1 MQRRNDS
8 GYQNSN
14 LQSSIN
20 TPIIT
25 PTMTTPQPTLRPR
38 HLLNLAD
45 LSAADIRFL
54 LNLADSYYPLV
65 KNPHHNEKSTDLKN
79 HCIAN
84 LFFEDSTRTRIS
96 FTRAAQLLS
105 ADVVDLTSKGSST
118 SKGETTIDTA
128 LNIEAMGVSALIIRH
143 PSAGAPHQVARL
155 VNIPVINAGD
165 GRHEHPTQGLL
176 DLFTLKTHWQTDDFT
191 GKTITIV
198 GDIKNSR
205 VARSNI
211 HGLQKLGAKV
221 ILTGPPTLV
230 PKSPFENLGAQV
242 THNFDETLPCS
253 DALIMLRIQFERFT
267 NSSIIS
273 REDYRL
279 GYALTKDR
287 ERKLK
292 PHTLIM
298 HPGPMNRGLEINSE
312 PADGENSIILHQV
325 THGVALRMAVLRSLI
340 L

>member
-1 MQRRNDS
+1 MAA
-8 GYQNSN
+8 
-14 LQSSIN
+14 LQ
-20 TPIIT
+20 
-25 PTMTTPQPTLRPR
+25 PR

-45 LSAADIRFL
+45 LSAGEIRAI
-54 LNLADSYYPLV
+54 LNVAEKYYPLV
-65 KNPHHNEKSTDLKN
+65 KDPQNNENSADLKN

-105 ADVVDLTSKGSST
+105 AEVVDLTSKGSST

-143 PSAGAPHQVARL
+143 PSAGVPHQVARF

-176 DLFTLKTHWQTDDFT
+176 DIFTLKTHWKTDDFT

-198 GDIKNSR
+198 GDIRNSR

-211 HGLQKLGAKV
+211 HGLQKLGAKL
-221 ILTGPPTLV
+221 ILAGPPTLV
-230 PKSPFENLGAQV
+230 PKAPFENMGVQV
-242 THNFDETLPCS
+242 THNLDEALPVS

-279 GYALTKDR
+279 GYALTK
-287 ERKLK
+287 ERARILK

-312 PADGENSIILHQV
+312 FADSENSIILNQV
-325 THGVALRMAVLRSLI
+325 THGVAVRMAVLQMLARQPSI
-340 L
+340 

>member
-1 MQRRNDS
+1 M
-8 GYQNSN
+8 
-14 LQSSIN
+14 
-20 TPIIT
+20 
-25 PTMTTPQPTLRPR
+25 MTAQPNPQPPH

-45 LSAADIRFL
+45 LTAGEIRRIL
-54 LNLADSYYPLV
+54 KLAESYYPLIR
-65 KNPHHNEKSTDLKN
+65 NPQNNNKSTDLKN

-118 SKGETTIDTA
+118 SKGESTIDTA
-128 LNIEAMGVSALIIRH
+128 LNVEAMGVSALIIRH
-143 PSAGAPHQVARL
+143 PSAGAPHQVAKH

-176 DLFTLKTHWQTDDFT
+176 DIFTLKTHWQTDDFT

-205 VARSNI
+205 VARSDI
-211 HGLQKLGAKV
+211 HGLQKLGANI

-230 PKSPFENLGAQV
+230 PKTPFENMGAQV
-242 THNFDETLPCS
+242 THNFDETLPRS
-253 DALIMLRIQFERFT
+253 DALIMLRIQFERLT

-273 REDYRL
+273 KEDYRL
-279 GYALTKDR
+279 GYALTK
-287 ERKLK
+287 ERAKKLK

-298 HPGPMNRGLEINSE
+298 HPGPMNRGLEINAE
-312 PADGENSIILHQV
+312 PADSENSIILNQV
-325 THGVALRMAVLRSLI
+325 THGVALRMAVLQSCI
-340 L
+340 MQPPAT